1 MASHSN
7 ASELSNRT
15 SFNITKILVAIDGS
29 DISLG
34 AAMAAIQLAEKYG
47 AELVILYVIDSKIRY
62 ETIGDDAFP
71 RYLGS
76 LKQVVD
82 IAIEKGQKL
91 VDEVK
96 EKANGNKINIK
107 TEVVLGVGSVVK
119 EIVEYAEKEKID
131 LIVLG
136 TRGMS
141 GIKKVLLGSTASG
154 VVTYSHCPVMII
166 K

>member
-7 ASELSNRT
+7 ASKLSNRT

-29 DISLG
+29 DIALG
-34 AAMAAIQLAEKYG
+34 AAMAAIQLAEKYS

-82 IAIEKGQKL
+82 VAIEKGQKL

-96 EKANGNKINIK
+96 EKVNGNKITIK
-107 TEVVLGVGSVVK
+107 TEVLLGVGSVVK

-136 TRGMS
+136 TRGIS

>member
-1 MASHSN
+1 MESHSN
-7 ASELSNRT
+7 GIKLSNRP
-15 SFNITKILVAIDGS
+15 SFNITKILVTIDGS
-29 DISLG
+29 DIALR
-34 AAMAAIQLAEKYG
+34 AAMTAIQLAEKYG

-62 ETIGDDAFP
+62 ETVGDDAFP

-82 IAIEKGQKL
+82 VAIEKGQKL

-96 EKANGNKINIK
+96 QKVSDNKTTVR
-107 TEVVLGVGSVVK
+107 TEVLLGVSSVVK
-119 EIVEYAEKEKID
+119 EIVEYAEKHKID
-131 LIVLG
+131 LIVVG
-136 TRGMS
+136 TRGIT

-154 VVTYSHCPVMII
+154 VVTYSQCPVMVI

>member
-7 ASELSNRT
+7 ASKLSNRT

-29 DISLG
+29 DIALG
-34 AAMAAIQLAEKYG
+34 AAMAAIQLAEKYS

-82 IAIEKGQKL
+82 VAIEKGQKL

-96 EKANGNKINIK
+96 EKVNGNKITIK
-107 TEVVLGVGSVVK
+107 TEVLLGVGSVVK

-131 LIVLG
+131 LIILG
-136 TRGMS
+136 TRGIS

>member
-1 MASHSN
+1 MRSQFKVTEISN
-7 ASELSNRT
+7 NT
-15 SFNITKILVAIDGS
+15 PFKITKILVAIDGS
-29 DISLG
+29 NISLN
-34 AAMAAIQLAEKYG
+34 AATTAIQLAEKHG
-47 AELVILYVIDSKIRY
+47 AELVILHVIDSRIRY
-62 ETIGDDAFP
+62 ESIGDDVFP
-71 RYLGS
+71 RFLGS

-82 IAIEKGQKL
+82 IAMEKGQKL

-96 EKANGNKINIK
+96 QNANGKSINIK

-119 EIVEYAEKEKID
+119 EIVEYAEKHKID
-131 LIVLG
+131 LIVVG

>member
-7 ASELSNRT
+7 ASKLSNRT

-29 DISLG
+29 DIALG
-34 AAMAAIQLAEKYG
+34 AAMAAIQLAEKYS

-82 IAIEKGQKL
+82 VAIEKGQKL

-96 EKANGNKINIK
+96 EKVNGNKITIK
-107 TEVVLGVGSVVK
+107 TE
-119 EIVEYAEKEKID
+119 
-131 LIVLG
+131 G
-136 TRGMS
+136 TFGGRFS
-141 GIKKVLLGSTASG
+141 G
-154 VVTYSHCPVMII
+154 
-166 K
+166 

>member
-1 MASHSN
+1 MESHS
-7 ASELSNRT
+7 SGIKLSNRT
-15 SFNITKILVAIDGS
+15 FNIAKILVAIDGS
-29 DISLG
+29 DIALG
-34 AAMAAIQLAEKYG
+34 AAMAAIQLAKKYN

-76 LKQVVD
+76 FKQVVD

-96 EKANGNKINIK
+96 EKVDGNKITIK
-107 TEVVLGVGSVVK
+107 TEVLLGVGSVVK
-119 EIVEYAEKEKID
+119 EIVEYAEKHRID

-136 TRGMS
+136 TRGIS

>member
-7 ASELSNRT
+7 ASKLSNRT

-29 DISLG
+29 DIALG
-34 AAMAAIQLAEKYG
+34 AAMAAIQLAEKYS

-82 IAIEKGQKL
+82 VAIEKGQKL

-96 EKANGNKINIK
+96 EKVNGNKITIK
-107 TEVVLGVGSVVK
+107 TEVLLGVGSVVK

-136 TRGMS
+136 TRGIS
-141 GIKKVLLGSTASG
+141 GIKKSTIRK
-154 VVTYSHCPVMII
+154 YSLRSSYIFPLSSNDN
-166 K
+166 

>member
-7 ASELSNRT
+7 ASKLSNRT

-29 DISLG
+29 DIALG
-34 AAMAAIQLAEKYG
+34 AAMAAIQFAEKYS

-82 IAIEKGQKL
+82 VAIEKGQKL

-96 EKANGNKINIK
+96 EKVNGNKITIK
-107 TEVVLGVGSVVK
+107 TEVLLGVGSVVK

-136 TRGMS
+136 TRGIS

>member
-1 MASHSN
+1 MRVN
-7 ASELSNRT
+7 YQTELLL
-15 SFNITKILVAIDGS
+15 ILPKFWLQSMDL

-34 AAMAAIQLAEKYG
+34 AAMAAIQLAEKYS

-82 IAIEKGQKL
+82 VAIEKGQKL

-96 EKANGNKINIK
+96 EKVNGNKITIK
-107 TEVVLGVGSVVK
+107 TEVTFGG
-119 EIVEYAEKEKID
+119 
-131 LIVLG
+131 
-136 TRGMS
+136 RFS
-141 GIKKVLLGSTASG
+141 G
-154 VVTYSHCPVMII
+154 
-166 K
+166 